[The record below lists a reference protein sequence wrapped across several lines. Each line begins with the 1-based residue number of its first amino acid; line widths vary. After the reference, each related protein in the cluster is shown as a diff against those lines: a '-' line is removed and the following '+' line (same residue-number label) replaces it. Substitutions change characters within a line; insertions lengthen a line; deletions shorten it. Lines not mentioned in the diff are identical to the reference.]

1 MNEFARFT
9 VIDSKRGVILGKS
22 FLPSL
27 KENMIYEIVEIL
39 GEFIIKE
46 VGYNTYT
53 NYFENHKYLDVNT
66 QVNFGTHLLTEEEH
80 LKILE
85 NDNS

>member
-9 VIDSKRGVILGKS
+9 VIDSKRGAILGKS

-27 KENMIYEIVEIL
+27 KENMIYEIVEIM
-39 GEFIIKE
+39 GEFIIRE

-53 NYFENHKYLDVNT
+53 NYFEQHKYKDVNA
-66 QVNFGTHLLTEEEH
+66 QVILGTHLLTEEEY

-85 NDNS
+85 NDNL